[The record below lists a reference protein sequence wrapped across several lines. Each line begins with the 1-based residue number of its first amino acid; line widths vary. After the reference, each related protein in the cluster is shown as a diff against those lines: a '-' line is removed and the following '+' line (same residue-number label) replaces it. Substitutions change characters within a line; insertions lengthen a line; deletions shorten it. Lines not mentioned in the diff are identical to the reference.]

1 MKIVYLYIIDILFLQ
16 LRRALL
22 DNKDEDMTLEQLKQ
36 SYIKNSQQEIPKDMN
51 LIGIV

>member
-1 MKIVYLYIIDILFLQ
+1 MKIVFIYYYICLQ